1 MGNHWRNYACG
12 RRDPLPVCG
21 NRFDLCT
28 IINGKSGRCSENCK
42 YCAQSACYHTEI
54 EEYPLLAVEK
64 IKEQAKYNEER
75 GVLRYSI
82 VTSGKALND
91 TEVEHVCESV
101 REIHKESKIKVCVS
115 GGLLNET
122 QFRKLKQ
129 AASQE
134 CIIIWRH
141 PDRIFRMSV
150 PLILMKTRSQRSAQL
165 GKPE

>member
-1 MGNHWRNYACG
+1 M
-12 RRDPLPVCG
+12 
-21 NRFDLCT
+21 
-28 IINGKSGRCSENCK
+28 
-42 YCAQSACYHTEI
+42 
-54 EEYPLLAVEK
+54 
-64 IKEQAKYNEER
+64 
-75 GVLRYSI
+75 
-82 VTSGKALND
+82 ND

-129 AASQE
+129 AGVTRVHNNLETSRQN
-134 CIIIWRH
+134 
-141 PDRIFRMSV
+141 FRMSV